1 VNLMAESRRGVESA
15 VPPTDPERQRL
26 NQMKNEGVPWQR
38 WGPYLAEREWGTV
51 REDYSDNGE
60 AWGYFTHD
68 QARSRAY
75 RWTEDGLLG
84 ISDDQG
90 LLCFALALWNEADP
104 ILKER
109 AFGLTN
115 AEGNHGEDVKE
126 AYFYLDSTPTHS
138 YMKALYKYPQRAFPY
153 AALLTENGR
162 RDRSQP
168 EFELVDTGIF
178 DDGRYFDVMIEYAK
192 AAPEDTV
199 IRISVINR
207 GPQAAP
213 LHILPTLWFR
223 NTWSWG
229 RDDRQPELR
238 AVQGP
243 DGAETARWIQ
253 AHHHDLGDCF
263 LACAG
268 EPALLF
274 TDNETNSARLWGVA
288 GPSGYAKDGINDA
301 VVVGVADAVNP
312 GAVGTKAAAHYT
324 FLVGAGETATV
335 LLRLT
340 ADARPERPFADAD
353 AVLAQRHAE
362 ADAFYAPLAPPGT
375 SDEIRSV
382 QRQAFAGL
390 LWSKQYYNFNVHH
403 WLSGDTG
410 QPPPPPTRRAGR
422 NRSWSQFRARD
433 VLVMPDA
440 WEFPWLAS
448 WDLAFHCVTL
458 SLIDPELAKQQ
469 LLTVVDDA
477 YQHANG
483 QVPAYEWEFSDVN
496 PPVQAWAAWTV
507 YQNEKRLTGAAD
519 REFLEEMLD
528 RLLLNFTW
536 WVNREDPEGRN
547 VFQGGFLGL
556 DNIGA
561 FNRSAALPG
570 GEELEQADGTAWM
583 GVYCADLLAIA
594 LELARDDPAYENIA
608 SKFFEHFLY
617 IAGSLNNLAETPLS
631 LWDPVDE
638 FYYDVLLLPDT
649 APLPLRVRSLVGLL
663 PILAVEVIPPDLL
676 QRLPRFARRV
686 QSFLDERPDLAD
698 LVAQWHDPAGGD
710 ARLLALVPGDRLAS
724 LLRRMLDP
732 GEFLSDHGI
741 RSLSKTYAVEPY
753 RIRVN
758 GSESEIRYEPGESTS
773 WLYGG
778 NSNWR
783 GPLWFPTSYLL
794 IQALREFHS
803 YYGDGFR
810 AECPVGSGQQM
821 TLAEIADELTR
832 RLVGIFVRGP
842 DGRRPSA
849 ESCAPLQ
856 TDPHWRDYVWF
867 HEYFHGET
875 GAGLG
880 ASHQTG
886 WTSLVAAL
894 IGGGLGTE
902 QRWPELA
909 AESGVGAR

>member
-1 VNLMAESRRGVESA
+1 
-15 VPPTDPERQRL
+15 
-26 NQMKNEGVPWQR
+26 
-38 WGPYLAEREWGTV
+38 
-51 REDYSDNGE
+51 
-60 AWGYFTHD
+60 
-68 QARSRAY
+68 
-75 RWTEDGLLG
+75 
-84 ISDDQG
+84 
-90 LLCFALALWNEADP
+90 
-104 ILKER
+104 
-109 AFGLTN
+109 
-115 AEGNHGEDVKE
+115 
-126 AYFYLDSTPTHS
+126 
-138 YMKALYKYPQRAFPY
+138 
-153 AALLTENGR
+153 
-162 RDRSQP
+162 
-168 EFELVDTGIF
+168 
-178 DDGRYFDVMIEYAK
+178 
-192 AAPEDTV
+192 
-199 IRISVINR
+199 
-207 GPQAAP
+207 
-213 LHILPTLWFR
+213 
-223 NTWSWG
+223 
-229 RDDRQPELR
+229 
-238 AVQGP
+238 
-243 DGAETARWIQ
+243 
-253 AHHHDLGDCF
+253 
-263 LACAG
+263 
-268 EPALLF
+268 
-274 TDNETNSARLWGVA
+274 
-288 GPSGYAKDGINDA
+288 
-301 VVVGVADAVNP
+301 
-312 GAVGTKAAAHYT
+312 
-324 FLVGAGETATV
+324 
-335 LLRLT
+335 
-340 ADARPERPFADAD
+340 
-353 AVLAQRHAE
+353 
-362 ADAFYAPLAPPGT
+362 
-375 SDEIRSV
+375 
-382 QRQAFAGL
+382 
-390 LWSKQYYNFNVHH
+390 
-403 WLSGDTG
+403 
-410 QPPPPPTRRAGR
+410 
-422 NRSWSQFRARD
+422 
-433 VLVMPDA
+433 
-440 WEFPWLAS
+440 
-448 WDLAFHCVTL
+448 VTL

-556 DNIGA
+556 DNIGV

-570 GEELEQADGTAWM
+570 DEELEQADGTAWM

-638 FYYDVLLLPDT
+638 FYYDVLLLPD
-649 APLPLRVRSLVGLL
+649 AEPLPLRVRSLVGLL

-698 LVAQWHDPAGGD
+698 LVAQWHNPAGGD
-710 ARLLALVPGDRLAS
+710 AHLLALVPGDRLAS

-794 IQALREFHS
+794 IQALREFHA
-803 YYGDGFR
+803 YYGDSFR
-810 AECPVGSGQQM
+810 VECPVGSGRQM
-821 TLAEIADELTR
+821 TLAEVADELSR

-849 ESCAPLQ
+849 ESCPLLQ
-856 TDPHWRDYVWF
+856 SDPHWRDYVWF
-867 HEYFHGET
+867 HEYFHGEN

-894 IGGGLGTE
+894 IEGGQE
-902 QRWPELA
+902 ARRPWPEQVA
-909 AESGVGAR
+909 APAGARQ